1 MAYPPRVN
9 PIGRPSKGDRGR
21 INCRLAQPVHEE
33 VRRRAA
39 ALGIPMSQY
48 MADVLAQH
56 VGRADLVRELTPD
69 QESREGAA
77 PLAM

>member
-9 PIGRPSKGDRGR
+9 PIGRPSKGDRVR
-21 INCRLAQPVHEE
+21 TVCRLAQPVHEE

-39 ALGIPMSQY
+39 TLGIPMSQY

-56 VGRADLVRELTPD
+56 VGRADLVRDLTPD
-69 QESREGAA
+69 REEAA